1 MCWKLAGSIWHWV
14 FVGFRG
20 NRAFSICQLRKI
32 SGRGIETTH
41 DNMVTPTLSHHSL
54 SDVVEKVVGFLLR
67 GLGVGVSS
75 MAIERTAATWILA
88 VSHCEGGHSRGPSSN
103 CSYLGTK
110 GWCWSSVGNL
120 PLVSLLLQLLA
131 DSLQSMVGQV
141 GFSNARIYGA
151 G

>member
-1 MCWKLAGSIWHWV
+1 MLPAQRSNQVFDRLALAYIGSWLVPSGI
-14 FVGFRG
+14 GYLLD
-20 NRAFSICQLRKI
+20 FSETVLSPYVKLRKI

-103 CSYLGTK
+103 CSYRGTK
-110 GWCWSSVGNL
+110 
-120 PLVSLLLQLLA
+120 SLR
-131 DSLQSMVGQV
+131 G
-141 GFSNARIYGA
+141 GA
-151 G
+151 GAPWATFHW

>member
-67 GLGVGVSS
+67 GLGVGVSC
-75 MAIERTAATWILA
+75 MAIERTAATWTLA
-88 VSHCEGGHSRGPSSN
+88 VSHCEGGHSTTLPPTVPTLALRG
-103 CSYLGTK
+103 
-110 GWCWSSVGNL
+110 
-120 PLVSLLLQLLA
+120 
-131 DSLQSMVGQV
+131 
-141 GFSNARIYGA
+141 GA
-151 G
+151 GAPWATFHW